1 MLQSSFSSAV
11 AGDFVWPAHS
21 LHLNAFP
28 GCTWVHTIHTSLA
41 GWAHR
46 LTLMPR
52 LLGGKKWSNPVTANA
67 TNLHFTQHKYTIM
80 ACLWWRD
87 NPKRISYNMLS
98 WKKENTLDVY
108 VTEKA
113 REIVSGERNS
123 VCRPAALSHTTAAAV
138 NQELQWHCLFQENIQ
153 CPKHFSTKHTEIWPA
168 QCGVNENYLLFSEV
182 SQPQQWTIARTILCI
197 TFQSCTTF
205 PKC

>member
-1 MLQSSFSSAV
+1 MPSSYAKQKSMTCHFVSCCRRCLRYPCGGTQRAV
-11 AGDFVWPAHS
+11 ANSCRMKAPKSARRCFSPAF
-21 LHLNAFP
+21 L
-28 GCTWVHTIHTSLA
+28 
-41 GWAHR
+41 
-46 LTLMPR
+46 R
-52 LLGGKKWSNPVTANA
+52 LLQVILFGPRILYTWTRSQGAPEYTQYTHPSQFELIDSHINALAFGEKKKWSNPVTANA

-98 WKKENTLDVY
+98 RKKENTLDVY

-138 NQELQWHCLFQENIQ
+138 NQELQWHCL
-153 CPKHFSTKHTEIWPA
+153 
-168 QCGVNENYLLFSEV
+168 
-182 SQPQQWTIARTILCI
+182 
-197 TFQSCTTF
+197 
-205 PKC
+205 